1 MHTRREGLSAHSG
14 YKNATNTELLLT
26 LREHLGSSPVF
37 SGICVANLFSF
48 LCCVVFGFFLCDVFV
63 FVLCLVCPMLPVS
76 LDCPFLIG
84 LLCAQCCQC
93 LLIVHSWLP
102 ICAFLTFIYLLLLIL
117 NERSMLLINS
127 LAWPHYFNER
137 GGLWLA

>member
-48 LCCVVFGFFLCDVFV
+48 LCCVVFLFFFLCDVFV

-76 LDCPFLIG
+76 LDYPFLVSH
-84 LLCAQCCQC
+84 LCFSN
-93 LLIVHSWLP
+93 V
-102 ICAFLTFIYLLLLIL
+102 YLLTI
-117 NERSMLLINS
+117 
-127 LAWPHYFNER
+127 ADFK
-137 GGLWLA
+137 